1 MRIQCAILIVL
12 TLGLAPAVIA
22 VHAQSTPLPQVYS
35 LTVSAGMTTLNVGR
49 DGSKVSLEQIVP
61 KSDRGPGMHVRQIY
75 DFATHKYWTMP
86 EGEPCIVSAYTSNS
100 LPSMFDPIGGA
111 VEMRA
116 EMAKSK
122 PVALRSET
130 VNGIP
135 TKVYEMPVPEIKG
148 KMRIFLE
155 EKHNF
160 VVKAVII
167 PAGGKEQ
174 TQMEITSLSYE
185 KPAAALLVPPPNCR
199 VQGGESSATG
209 GRAEVQIDASAKGE
223 ATLGGVKPAQKGG
236 AAAAP
241 EIEVRGAGVSPVNYT
256 GPAPAAF
263 EFQFDIEASG
273 PVQAQWVLVSQAD
286 TAWESGTITFKAAGR
301 QTLKVPVKIGV
312 ANGRHWDGKGHL
324 EVVVGARRI
333 SSPTLDISADCKLK

>member
-1 MRIQCAILIVL
+1 MRILCALPLVL
-12 TLGLAPAVIA
+12 MLGLGPAVVG

-35 LTVSAGMTTLNVGR
+35 LTMSAGTATLNVAR
-49 DGSKVSLEQIVP
+49 DGSNVSLEQIVP

-86 EGEPCIVSAYTSNS
+86 EGEACIVSTYTSNY
-100 LPSMFDPIGGA
+100 LPAMFDPIGGA
-111 VEMRA
+111 EEMRA

-135 TKVYEMPVPEIKG
+135 TKVYEMPVPEVKG
-148 KMRIFLE
+148 KMRMFLAE
-155 EKHNF
+155 QHNF

-174 TQMEITSLSYE
+174 TQMEITSLSYA
-185 KPAAALLVPPPNCR
+185 KPAAALLVPPQNCR

-209 GRAEVQIDASAKGE
+209 GHAEAQVEASAKGE
-223 ATLGGVKPAQKGG
+223 ANLGAAKAAQKG
-236 AAAAP
+236 AAGTAP
-241 EIEVRGAGVSPVNYT
+241 EIEVGGAGVTPANYT

-263 EFQFDIEASG
+263 EFQFDITASG
-273 PVQAQWVLVSQAD
+273 PVQARWVLVSQAD
-286 TAWESGTITFKAAGR
+286 TAWASGKIAFQAAGR

-324 EVVVGARRI
+324 EIVVGAKRI
-333 SSPTLDISADCKLK
+333 SSPTLDISADCKVK

>member
-1 MRIQCAILIVL
+1 MRILLAIPLVL
-12 TLGLAPAVIA
+12 MLGLATAVMG
-22 VHAQSTPLPQVYS
+22 VHAQPTPLPQAYS
-35 LTVSAGMTTLNVGR
+35 LTVSAGTTTINVAR

-61 KSDRGPGMHVRQIY
+61 KSDRGPGMHIRQIY

-86 EGEPCIVSAYTSNS
+86 EGEPCILGTYTSS
-100 LPSMFDPIGGA
+100 FLPPTFDPIGGA
-111 VEMRA
+111 EAMRA

-122 PVALRSET
+122 PVALRSEA

-148 KMRIFLE
+148 KMRVFLE

-160 VVKAVII
+160 LVKAVMV
-167 PAGGKEQ
+167 PGGGKEQ
-174 TQMEITSLSYE
+174 TQMEITSLSYA
-185 KPAAALLVPPPNCR
+185 KPAAALLVPPQNCR

-209 GRAEVQIDASAKGE
+209 GHAEMQIDASAKGE
-223 ATLGGVKPAQKGG
+223 ANLGTAKPAQKGG
-236 AAAAP
+236 AAEAP
-241 EIEVRGAGVSPVNYT
+241 EIEVRGAGVSPVTYT

-263 EFQFDIEASG
+263 EFQFEIEASG
-273 PVQAQWVLVSQAD
+273 PVQAQWVLVSQAR
-286 TAWESGTITFKAAGR
+286 TSWASGKITFAAAGR

-312 ANGRHWDGKGHL
+312 ANGKHWDGKGHL
-324 EVVVGARRI
+324 EIVVGANRV

>member
-1 MRIQCAILIVL
+1 MRILLAIPPVL
-12 TLGLAPAVIA
+12 MLGLAPAVMG

-35 LTVSAGMTTLNVGR
+35 LTVSAGMGTINVAR
-49 DGSKVSLEQIVP
+49 DGSKVSLEQIM
-61 KSDRGPGMHVRQIY
+61 PGMHVRQIY
-75 DFATHKYWTMP
+75 DFATHTYWTMP
-86 EGEPCIVSAYTSNS
+86 EGEPCIVSTYTSNS

-111 VEMRA
+111 ADVQA

-122 PVALRSET
+122 PVALRSEI
-130 VNGIP
+130 VNGIR

-148 KMRIFLE
+148 RMRMFLE

-160 VVKAVII
+160 VVKSVII

-174 TQMEITSLSYE
+174 TRMEMTSLSYE
-185 KPAAALLVPPPNCR
+185 KPAAALLVPPQNCR
-199 VQGGESSATG
+199 VQAGESSATG
-209 GRAEVQIDASAKGE
+209 GRAEVQVDASARGE
-223 ATLGGVKPAQKGG
+223 ANPRPAKPAPRGD
-236 AAAAP
+236 AAAAL
-241 EIEVRGAGVSPVNYT
+241 EVEVVGAGVSPAIYN

-286 TAWESGTITFKAAGR
+286 TAWESGTIAFEAAGR

-312 ANGRHWDGKGHL
+312 ANGRHWEGKGHL
-324 EVVVGARRI
+324 EIVVGTKRV
-333 SSPTLDISADCKLK
+333 SSPTLDISADCKLE

>member
-1 MRIQCAILIVL
+1 MRLLWAMLLVL
-12 TLGLAPAVIA
+12 MLGLAPAVIG
-22 VHAQSTPLPQVYS
+22 VHAQSMPLPQVYS
-35 LTVSAGMTTLNVGR
+35 LTVSAGTTTITVVR
-49 DGSKVSLEQIVP
+49 DGSKVSLEQIMP
-61 KSDRGPGMHVRQIY
+61 KSDRSPGMHIRQIY
-75 DFATHKYWTMP
+75 DFATHEYWTMP
-86 EGEPCIVSAYTSNS
+86 EGEPCIVSTYTSNH

-111 VEMRA
+111 EEMRA

-135 TKVYEMPVPEIKG
+135 TNVYEMPVPEIKG
-148 KMRIFLE
+148 KMRMFLE
-155 EKHNF
+155 EKHRF

-174 TQMEITSLSYE
+174 TQMEITSLSYQ
-185 KPAAALLVPPPNCR
+185 KPAAALLVPPQNCR

-209 GRAEVQIDASAKGE
+209 GHAETQIDASAKGE
-223 ATLGGVKPAQKGG
+223 ANLGTAKPAQKSGG
-236 AAAAP
+236 AAAA
-241 EIEVRGAGVSPVNYT
+241 EIEVGGAGVSPGNYT

-263 EFQFDIEASG
+263 EFQFDISASG
-273 PVQAQWVLVSQAD
+273 PVEAQWVLVSQAN
-286 TAWESGTITFKAAGR
+286 TAWASGTIAFEAAGR

-324 EVVVGARRI
+324 EVVVGAKRI

>member
-1 MRIQCAILIVL
+1 MRILCAIPIVL
-12 TLGLAPAVIA
+12 MLGLAPGVMG
-22 VHAQSTPLPQVYS
+22 VQAQSTPLPQAYS
-35 LTVSAGMTTLNVGR
+35 LTVSAGTTTFNVAR
-49 DGSKVSLEQIVP
+49 DGSRVSLEQIMP

-75 DFATHKYWTMP
+75 DFATHRYWTMP
-86 EGEPCIVSAYTSNS
+86 EGEPCIVSTYTSS
-100 LPSMFDPIGGA
+100 YLPSMFDPIGGA
-111 VEMRA
+111 EEMRA

-135 TKVYEMPVPEIKG
+135 TRVYEMPVPEIKG
-148 KMRIFLE
+148 KMRMFLE

-185 KPAAALLVPPPNCR
+185 KPAAALLVPPQNCR
-199 VQGGESSATG
+199 VQAGEGSATG
-209 GRAEVQIDASAKGE
+209 GRGEMQIDESARGEANLGSAK
-223 ATLGGVKPAQKGG
+223 PAPKGG

-241 EIEVRGAGVSPVNYT
+241 EIEVGGAGVSPVNYT

-263 EFQFDIEASG
+263 EFQFDIAASG
-273 PVQAQWVLVSQAD
+273 PVQAQWVLVSQAN
-286 TAWESGTITFKAAGR
+286 TAWASGTIAFEAAGR

-324 EVVVGARRI
+324 EIVVGAKRI

>member
-1 MRIQCAILIVL
+1 MQIRCAIPLVL
-12 TLGLAPAVIA
+12 MLGLAPAVIG

-35 LTVSAGMTTLNVGR
+35 LTVSAGMRTFNVAR

-61 KSDRGPGMHVRQIY
+61 KSDMGPGMHVRQIY

-86 EGEPCIVSAYTSNS
+86 EGEPCIVSTYTSDH
-100 LPSMFDPIGGA
+100 LPSTFDPIGGA
-111 VEMRA
+111 EATRA

-135 TKVYEMPVPEIKG
+135 TKVYEMPGPEIDG
-148 KMRIFLE
+148 KMRMFLE

-174 TQMEITSLSYE
+174 TRMEITSLSYE
-185 KPAAALLVPPPNCR
+185 KPAAALFVPPQNCR

-209 GRAEVQIDASAKGE
+209 GHAEVRIDASAKGE
-223 ATLGGVKPAQKGG
+223 ANPGTAKPAQEGG
-236 AAAAP
+236 AAEAP
-241 EIEVRGAGVSPVNYT
+241 EIEVGGAGVSPVHYT

-263 EFQFDIEASG
+263 EFQFDIAASG
-273 PVQAQWVLVSQAD
+273 PVQAQWVLVSQAN
-286 TAWESGTITFKAAGR
+286 TAWESGTIAFEAAGS

-312 ANGRHWDGKGHL
+312 ANGTHWDGKGHL
-324 EVVVGARRI
+324 EIVVGAKRI
-333 SSPTLDISADCKLK
+333 SSPTLDISADCRLK